1 MKKKPAPPAGPH
13 QGHKDARRR
22 QFIQLLDSTDRYWMQ
37 VLGNKLF
44 HDLNYYDLF
53 TRMWLKLDD
62 AHCKSE
68 LYQLM
73 PNVSQRT
80 AIKYIQIA
88 IDHGLLVE
96 HIDSRDLRSKRIRM
110 SDDLR
115 QKIELFLDYSVS
127 LFEEFPLP
135 PYAAP
140 VLKHDT

>member
-1 MKKKPAPPAGPH
+1 
-13 QGHKDARRR
+13 
-22 QFIQLLDSTDRYWMQ
+22 
-37 VLGNKLF
+37 
-44 HDLNYYDLF
+44 
-53 TRMWLKLDD
+53 
-62 AHCKSE
+62 
-68 LYQLM
+68 M